1 MLRLAAAGTALFA
14 SLALAQAPDRS
25 LTFDVAS
32 IKPAA
37 QQPMGRMMMGMRGGP
52 GTSDPGQARFINM
65 SLSGMIANAYDVKNY
80 QLSGPSW
87 MDSAHFDVTAKVP
100 QGTTQE
106 QFHIMLQNLL
116 AERFKLVVHKEQ
128 KQLPIY
134 ALTIGKG
141 GPKLKESATAPADSG
156 EPKDPPP
163 FAPGPPERDK
173 DGFPKRPAGAKGMVM
188 MFNGNRFRMQAN
200 QATMDQLVNMLSN
213 QLGRPV
219 IDETG
224 LKAKYDVTLEFS
236 PEGLTMM
243 KGMPMPM
250 GPPPGGAAGGG
261 SVGGGPDGGRDG
273 GHEAESGP
281 TIFSAVQ
288 EQLGLKLESRKGPVD
303 LIVVDSAEKTPT
315 EN

>member
-1 MLRLAAAGTALFA
+1 MLRIAPVGMALFA
-14 SLALAQAPDRS
+14 CLALAQSPDRS
-25 LTFDVAS
+25 LTFEVAS

-37 QQPMGRMMMGMRGGP
+37 QQPMGRIMIGMRGGP
-52 GTSDPGQARFINM
+52 GTRDPGQVTFTNAPL
-65 SLSGMIANAYDVKNY
+65 SLLITHAYDVKNY
-80 QLSGPSW
+80 QVSGPSW

-100 QGTTQE
+100 QGATKE
-106 QFHIMLQNLL
+106 QFQIMLQNLL
-116 AERFKLVVHKEQ
+116 AERFKLVMHKEK

-134 ALTIGKG
+134 ALIVGKG
-141 GPKLKESATAPADSG
+141 GPKLKESAVTAPADAG

-163 FAPGPPERDK
+163 MPPGPPAMGK
-173 DGFPKRPAGAKGMVM
+173 DGFPKPPAGARGMMM

-200 QATMDQLVNMLSN
+200 QATIAQLADMLSN

-224 LKAKYDVTLEFS
+224 LKAQYDVTLEFS

-250 GPPPGGAAGGG
+250 GPPPPGGAA
-261 SVGGGPDGGRDG
+261 GGGPDGGRDG

-281 TIFSAVQ
+281 TIFSAIQ

-303 LIVVDSAEKTPT
+303 LIVVDSVEKTPT